1 MGALGAPI
9 CVVRLGSS
17 GVDRNPH
24 LNTGARESSMTDEE
38 IARLPYRPCVGV
50 MIVNREGRVWVGR
63 RADSKAIAEGHGNWW
78 QMPQGGIDKGEAPRA
93 AARREVFE
101 ETGITSIEIIGETR
115 DWLTYDLPR
124 ALIGQAWGGRYRGQ
138 KQKWLAVRFTGDDG
152 EVNIAPEGHEVEFE
166 AWRWA
171 GVDELVG
178 LIIPFKR
185 DVYRAVVAELG
196 HLAAPVGD

>member
-1 MGALGAPI
+1 
-9 CVVRLGSS
+9 
-17 GVDRNPH
+17 
-24 LNTGARESSMTDEE
+24 MTDEE

-50 MIVNREGRVWVGR
+50 MIVNRDGLVWVGR
-63 RADSKAIAEGHGNWW
+63 RADSKNIAEGHGNWW

-196 HLAAPVGD
+196 HLATPVRD